1 VALRAVLV
9 RCWRRRLHDGADGRP
24 ARLPGQGAGRR
35 QRGSRHLL
43 QGRAAQAPDRWE
55 YLAAQRVGTGGVPGP
70 AAKGPAPVWKVKRSP
85 TGVITSLEKRIE
97 YASHYSSTII
107 PMEGGYLR

>member
-1 VALRAVLV
+1 
-9 RCWRRRLHDGADGRP
+9 
-24 ARLPGQGAGRR
+24 
-35 QRGSRHLL
+35 
-43 QGRAAQAPDRWE
+43 
-55 YLAAQRVGTGGVPGP
+55 
-70 AAKGPAPVWKVKRSP
+70 VWKVKRSP